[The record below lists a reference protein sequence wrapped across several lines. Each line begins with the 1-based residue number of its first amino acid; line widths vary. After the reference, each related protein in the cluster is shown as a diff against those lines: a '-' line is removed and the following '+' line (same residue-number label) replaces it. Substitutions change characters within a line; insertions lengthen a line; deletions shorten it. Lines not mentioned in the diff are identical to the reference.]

1 MSQPKTHC
9 RNYWS
14 VWLVVVALGWLAEP
28 VRAGQA
34 ADLQAMYREGQTF
47 LTWQEDGT
55 VSGEWYCVY
64 ASTQPITAQNLDQ
77 ARRLAK
83 IPEGS
88 RHFQFLR
95 NVNVQ
100 AQEFW
105 TNLVQEPWYE
115 AIQIEDDENGAKRL
129 AAGTGLF
136 VRTIHAPATNYYAVT
151 VESGGVEDR
160 TAPAAL
166 VAPVAEAVGTPGA
179 VLQLKLDD
187 RYYLYAFF
195 CDYEVWNP
203 DGIEDNWEGYV
214 HIFHIRAPAASAKD
228 TQEPYPSMFRLHAYA
243 AWNDWQI
250 PYCTPSTHVSVK
262 QLDYHLT
269 WWYGYSD
276 NLPGTA
282 PGTVVNFTERRVLQV
297 ARWLASGPTN
307 FPFAVDP
314 GRISVYGGSMGGT
327 GTHTIGAR
335 NGDVFASAFAD
346 EGIQNWAL
354 DARWNRWAPNV
365 IDKWGARSSPF
376 PPWDGVPVYDSLNQ
390 TKQAADHP
398 ERETPFLDIGQGII
412 DYVIPFHDVNKH
424 WQALETGK
432 HPYAATWGLFDH
444 VPWAGPASVMDYQQI
459 RSDELVPAFANASC
473 NTRLDSTFR
482 NLADSSGMSAT
493 TLAIASGALRADLN
507 QGGQNDDDG
516 SGNFTNLVGKTLVLG
531 PATLVNTTYFR
542 IASNTAT
549 TLTIESGDLVAY
561 KPALTSSQLSTL
573 TTQLGRDPTPA
584 EIDARVEVLK
594 KRFLICDGEPIGVWN
609 AHFQWSTRRQNF
621 DTNSTADDIVDTGTN
636 LAICLRVTTHSRSAW
651 NETSATA
658 DLTPRRCRNFKPLPG
673 EPVHWQNWDLSVP
686 ATPVLRAQGQVAADA
701 HGLVTMPGFVIGRS
715 GWGSK
720 LTLSRTGTYTLPE
733 VTLVATHPTAAE
745 VGPTTGQFTVSRG
758 TRTDGDRVVAF
769 TISGTATPG
778 GSPGDYT
785 LGFSG
790 TGTVDYAA
798 KTGSVTLADGASN
811 ATITVTPVDDLEVET
826 PETVILALTGGA
838 SFYNVG
844 VPSNAAGVIV
854 REATGN
860 VEPVVDAGA
869 AQSLVVNTLP
879 TGTVSLDGTLL
890 YDDGVPGTPTYVW
903 SKDSGSGTVNFGDAT
918 QLDTTA
924 TFSQAGIHVLRLTA
938 DDGALQG
945 SDTVTVTV
953 HQNAA
958 PVVDAGVDR
967 SVTLAAGAVNLDGTL
982 TTDDGLPATPAIV
995 YAWTKASGPGTVT
1008 FGNAALIDTTAAFSQ
1023 GGVYGLRLTA
1033 TDGLGLAGTDA
1044 VTFTVLAPVSYTAQ
1058 ASGRFNAESIW
1069 TPAGG
1074 PPRSGDTANIGSYTV
1089 TTLSDNEVADGVTV
1103 NIQDTGKLQLAGPG
1117 ASAISPIHSGA
1128 IVNVAA
1134 GGILEIQST
1143 NNVVGTI
1150 NLNGGTLSHNI
1161 ANGSGGN
1168 VAASATLNINSNS
1181 FLSPI
1186 GAAITK
1192 IYCPATGSG
1201 KLTLAAD
1208 ASTISAGIQ
1217 FASTSTWRGGWDFQG
1232 NMRFSPSPFQQR
1244 WIPNDAR
1251 VEAGKTIYCVASAR
1265 TIKGARSGFGLDR
1278 LNANSVTTFGDGT
1291 GNGVLTPG
1299 DGAGGVGTIT
1309 FQAFV
1314 NSGDASHTLK
1324 FNAGSTYVVDVNGTT
1339 TNACDIVKVFGTG
1352 TGTGNVQVVS
1362 GAKLT
1367 VNLWTPALSTVLDAT
1382 VIDGTGTKLDTG
1394 DFSGNVTWNNTSGW
1408 SGLATAWAGA
1418 DLHVTGTYTADG
1430 GGDSN
1435 GNVVPDA
1442 WELQHF
1448 GNLTNHVS
1456 DDADRDGLSNY
1467 GEWVAG
1473 TNPTNDQSVLVF
1485 RNMLQDAGGATVVRW
1500 SSESNRY
1507 YTLLLSTNMESDR
1520 FSTTLLNRA
1529 PATPPM
1535 NVHTDSVTRSGGA
1548 YYRIEVER

>member
-1 MSQPKTHC
+1 MSQLKTHG

-14 VWLVVVALGWLAEP
+14 VWLAVVALGWLAEP

-34 ADLQAMYREGQTF
+34 ADLQALYREGQTF

-64 ASTQPITAQNLDQ
+64 VSAQPITAQNLDQ
-77 ARRLAK
+77 ARRVAK

-166 VAPVAEAVGTPGA
+166 AAPVVEAVGTPGA

-214 HIFHIRAPAASAKD
+214 HVFHIRAPAAGAKD

-243 AWNDWQI
+243 AWDDWQI
-250 PYCTPSTHVSVK
+250 PYCTPDTHVSVK

-365 IDKWGARSSPF
+365 IDKWGTRSSPF

-390 TKQAADHP
+390 TKQAAEHP

-482 NLADSSGMSAT
+482 NLADSSGMTAT
-493 TLAIASGALRADLN
+493 TLSIASGALRADLN
-507 QGGQNDDDG
+507 RVGQNDDDG

-531 PATLVNTTYFR
+531 PAALVNTTYFR

-573 TTQLGRDPTPA
+573 TTQLGRDPTTE

-621 DTNSTADDIVDTGTN
+621 DTNSAADELVDATTN
-636 LAICLRVTTHSRSAW
+636 LAICLRVTTHPRSAW

-658 DLTPRRCRNFKPLPG
+658 DVTPRRCRNFRSVPG
-673 EPVHWQNWDLSVP
+673 EPVHWQNWDMSVP
-686 ATPVLRAQGQVAADA
+686 ASPVLRAQGQVVADA
-701 HGLVTMPGFVIGRS
+701 HGLVTVPGFVIGRS

-720 LTLSRTGTYTLPE
+720 LTMSRSGTYTLPV
-733 VTLVATHPTAAE
+733 VTLAATSPTATE
-745 VGPTTGQFTVSRG
+745 VGPTVGQFTVSRG
-758 TRTDGDRVVAF
+758 TRTDGDQVVAF
-769 TISGTATPG
+769 TLGGTATPG
-778 GSPGDYT
+778 ASTGDYT
-785 LGFSG
+785 LGFSS

-798 KTGSVTLADGASN
+798 KTGSVTLAAGASE
-811 ATITVTPVDDLEVET
+811 ATITVTPVDDVVVEP
-826 PETVILALTGGA
+826 PETVLLALAGG
-838 SFYNVG
+838 SYFYTVG
-844 VPSNAAGVIV
+844 APSNATGVIV
-854 REATGN
+854 RDAAGN
-860 VEPVVDAGA
+860 ITPLVEAGA
-869 AQSLVVNTLP
+869 DQSLTVNTLP
-879 TGTVSLDGTLL
+879 TGTVSLDGSLL
-890 YDDGVPGTPTYVW
+890 YDDGVPGAPTYAW
-903 SKDSGSGTVNFGDAT
+903 SQESGPGTVTFGDAT
-918 QLDTTA
+918 QLVTTA

-1033 TDGLGLAGTDA
+1033 TDGLGLSGTDT

-1058 ASGRFNAESIW
+1058 ASGRFNAESTW

-1074 PPRSGDTANIGSYTV
+1074 PPRSGDTATIGGGFTV
-1089 TTLSDNEVADGVTV
+1089 NTLSDNEVASGVTV
-1103 NIQDTGKLQLAGPG
+1103 NLQNTGKLQLAGVVTN
-1117 ASAISPIHSGA
+1117 AISPIQTGA
-1128 IVNVAA
+1128 TVNVASGA
-1134 GGILEIQST
+1134 TLEIQST

-1150 NLNGGTLSHNI
+1150 NLNGGTIDHVGSSGNI
-1161 ANGSGGN
+1161 AVGA
-1168 VAASATLNINSNS
+1168 VLNINSNS
-1181 FLSPI
+1181 FLGPI
-1186 GAAITK
+1186 SAALTK
-1192 IYCPATGSG
+1192 IACPVHGTG
-1201 KLTLAAD
+1201 KLTLTAD
-1208 ASTISAGIQ
+1208 ANANSAGIQ
-1217 FASTSTWRGGWDFQG
+1217 FAATSTWSGGWDFQG
-1232 NMRFSPSPFQQR
+1232 SMRFTPSPFQQR
-1244 WIPNDAR
+1244 WIPGDVR
-1251 VEAGKTIYCVASAR
+1251 VAAGKMVRCDVPFR
-1265 TIKGARSGFGLDR
+1265 TIKGTRSGKGLDR
-1278 LNANSVTTFGDGT
+1278 FTAANSTNAIGDGT
-1291 GNGVLTPG
+1291 GNGVLSPG
-1299 DGAGGVGTIT
+1299 DGAGGVGGVT
-1309 FQAFV
+1309 FQGYV
-1314 NSGDASHTLK
+1314 SSNASHTLK
-1324 FNAGSTYVVDVNGTT
+1324 FSAGSTYVVDVNGTT
-1339 TNACDIVKVFGTG
+1339 TNAYDIVNVVGTG
-1352 TGTGNVQVVS
+1352 TGTGNVQVIP

-1367 VNLWTPALSTVLDAT
+1367 LNLWTPATNTVLDAT
-1382 VIDGTGTKLDTG
+1382 VIDGTGTKLDAG

-1408 SGLATAWAGA
+1408 SGLATAWVGA
-1418 DLHVTGTYTADG
+1418 DLHVTGTYTAGG

-1435 GNVVPDA
+1435 SNDVPDV
-1442 WELQHF
+1442 WELQYF
-1448 GNLTNHVS
+1448 GNLTNRVL
-1456 DDADRDGLSNY
+1456 DDADGDGLSNY
-1467 GEWVAG
+1467 GEWLAG
-1473 TNPTNDQSVLVF
+1473 THPTNKQSVLAF
-1485 RNMLQDAGGATVVRW
+1485 TNMLQNAGGSTVVRW
-1500 SSESNRY
+1500 ASESNRY
-1507 YTLLLSTNMESDR
+1507 YTLRLSTNLVLDP
-1520 FSTTLLNRA
+1520 FSTALTNRA
-1529 PATPPM
+1529 SATPPM
-1535 NVHTDSVTRSGGA
+1535 NVHTDSVTRPRGA
-1548 YYRIEVER
+1548 YYKIEVGL